1 LIIARGSRCALRKYS
16 PFAIPYD
23 GIMPVGRVRRGGAM
37 RRLLSVLLLCVA
49 ATQAFAQG
57 YPAKPLKMII
67 PYPPGGGNDTLGRLF
82 ASKLSDRLGQPVVVE
97 NRPGAGTLI
106 GTEAA
111 AKSAPDGYTIL
122 LSSIATHALSPNL
135 YSKVPYD
142 PVKDFAPITLL
153 GIAPTVLVVR
163 NDLPAKD
170 LAEFVAAAKAKPGG
184 FTYASGGNGTP
195 PHINGEVFKAVAGVD
210 LLHVPYKGGGP
221 ALVDLM
227 AGRVDVMLDT
237 AASAMPHVRSGK
249 LRALAI
255 SGPRRSAEYP
265 DLPTFAEAGL
275 PHYDTNAWYSVHA
288 PAGTP
293 PEIVRR
299 LNAEL
304 VASLKEPDV
313 QARFK
318 QLSTDAVGN
327 SPEEFAAFV
336 RAELDK
342 YARVIKGAGIRL
354 D

>member
-1 LIIARGSRCALRKYS
+1 
-16 PFAIPYD
+16 
-23 GIMPVGRVRRGGAM
+23 MM
-37 RRLLSVLLLCVA
+37 RRLLMVLFCVA
-49 ATQAFAQG
+49 ATHALGQT
-57 YPAKPLKMII
+57 YPAKPLRMII

-82 ASKLSDRLGQPVVVE
+82 AAKLSDRLGQPVVVE

-106 GTEAA
+106 GTDAA

-142 PVKDFAPITLL
+142 PIRDFAPVTLL
-153 GIAPTVLVVR
+153 GIAPTVLVAR
-163 NDLPAKD
+163 SDLPAKD
-170 LAEFVAAAKAKPGG
+170 LAEFVAAARAKPGG

-210 LLHVPYKGGGP
+210 LLHVPFKGGGP

-255 SGPRRSAEYP
+255 TGAKRSAEYP

-275 PHYDTNAWYSVHA
+275 SGYDTNAWYSVHA

-293 PEIVRR
+293 PEVVRR

-318 QLSTDAVGN
+318 QLTTEPVGN
-327 SPEEFAAFV
+327 TPDEFAAFV

-342 YARVIKGAGIRL
+342 YARVIKSAGIRL

>member
-1 LIIARGSRCALRKYS
+1 MK
-16 PFAIPYD
+16 
-23 GIMPVGRVRRGGAM
+23 
-37 RRLLSVLLLCVA
+37 RLGFLGVLLLFALHA
-49 ATQAFAQG
+49 AAQS
-57 YPAKPLKMII
+57 YPVKPVRMIV

-82 ASKLSDRLGQPVVVE
+82 AAKLSERLGQPFVVE
-97 NRPGAGTLI
+97 NRPGAGTMI

-135 YSKVPYD
+135 YSRVPYD

-153 GIAPTVLVVR
+153 GIAPTVLVV
-163 NDLPAKD
+163 NADLPAKTLQEFIN
-170 LAEFVAAAKAKPGG
+170 LAKKQQLA
-184 FTYASGGNGTP
+184 YASGGNGTP
-195 PHINGEVFKAVAGVD
+195 PHINAEVFKSVAGID
-210 LLHVPYKGGGP
+210 LLHVAYKGGGP

-227 AGRVDVMLDT
+227 AGRVQAMLDT

-255 SGPRRSAEYP
+255 SAPRRSPELP

-275 PHYDTNAWYSVHA
+275 PQYDTNAWYSMHA
-288 PAGTP
+288 PAGTSP
-293 PEIVRR
+293 DIVRR

-304 VASLKEPDV
+304 VAILKDPEIL
-313 QARFK
+313 ARFK
-318 QLSTDAVGN
+318 QLATDPVGN

-342 YARVIKGAGIRL
+342 YARIIKAAGIKL

>member
-1 LIIARGSRCALRKYS
+1 MKIVMML
-16 PFAIPYD
+16 
-23 GIMPVGRVRRGGAM
+23 
-37 RRLLSVLLLCVA
+37 LLLCCA
-49 ATQAFAQG
+49 AVQAFAQA
-57 YPAKPLKMII
+57 YPSKPVRMIV

-82 ASKLSDRLGQPVVVE
+82 AAKLSERLGQPFVVE
-97 NRPGAGTLI
+97 NRPGAGTMI

-111 AKSAPDGYTIL
+111 AKSPPDGYTIL

-135 YSKVPYD
+135 YARVPYD
-142 PVKDFAPITLL
+142 PLKDFAPITLL
-153 GIAPTVLVVR
+153 GIAPTVLVV
-163 NDLPAKD
+163 NADLPAKTLQELIN
-170 LAEFVAAAKAKPGG
+170 LAKKQQLA
-184 FTYASGGNGTP
+184 YASGGNGTP
-195 PHINGEVFKAVAGVD
+195 PHINAEVFKSVAGID
-210 LLHVPYKGGGP
+210 LLHVAYKGGGP

-227 AGRVDVMLDT
+227 AGRVQAMLDT

-255 SGPRRSAEYP
+255 SAPRRSPELP

-275 PHYDTNAWYSVHA
+275 PQYDTNAWYSMHA

-293 PEIVRR
+293 PDIVRR

-304 VASLKEPDV
+304 VAILKDPEIL
-313 QARFK
+313 ARFK
-318 QLSTDAVGN
+318 QLATDPVGN

-342 YARVIKGAGIRL
+342 YARIIKAAGIKL

>member
-1 LIIARGSRCALRKYS
+1 
-16 PFAIPYD
+16 
-23 GIMPVGRVRRGGAM
+23 M
-37 RRLLSVLLLCVA
+37 RRLLTVLLLCVVA
-49 ATQAFAQG
+49 AQAFAQA
-57 YPAKPLKMII
+57 YPSKPVKMII

-82 ASKLSDRLGQPVVVE
+82 AVKLGERIGQPVVVE

-111 AKSAPDGYTIL
+111 AKSTPDGYTIL

-142 PVKDFAPITLL
+142 PIRDFAPITLL
-153 GIAPTVLVVR
+153 GIAPTVLVVT

-170 LAEFVAAAKAKPGG
+170 LAELVAGAKAKPGALA
-184 FTYASGGNGTP
+184 YASGGNGTP
-195 PHINGEVFKAVAGVD
+195 PHINGEVFKSVAGVD
-210 LLHVPYKGGGP
+210 LVHVTYKGGGP
-221 ALVDLM
+221 ALVDLI
-227 AGRVDVMLDT
+227 AGRVQVMLDT
-237 AASAMPHVRSGK
+237 AASAMPHVRGGK

-255 SGPRRSAEYP
+255 TGPKRSSEYP

-275 PHYDTNAWYSVHA
+275 PQYDTNAWYSMHA

-293 PEIVRR
+293 PEVVRR

-304 VASLKEPDV
+304 VASLKDADV

-318 QLSTDAVGN
+318 QLSTEPVGN
-327 SPEEFAAFV
+327 TPEEFAAFV

-342 YARVIKGAGIRL
+342 YARIIKSAGIRL

>member
-1 LIIARGSRCALRKYS
+1 LHAFYSEALLIRIA
-16 PFAIPYD
+16 
-23 GIMPVGRVRRGGAM
+23 
-37 RRLLSVLLLCVA
+37 LLLALCCA
-49 ATQAFAQG
+49 ALPALAQA
-57 YPAKPLKMII
+57 YPTKMVRMIV
-67 PYPPGGGNDTLGRLF
+67 PYPPGGGNDTLARLF
-82 ASKLSDRLGQPVVVE
+82 AAKLSDRLGQQFVVE
-97 NRPGAGTLI
+97 NRPGAGAMI

-135 YSKVPYD
+135 YSRVPYD

-153 GIAPTVLVVR
+153 GIAPTVLVVPA
-163 NDLPAKD
+163 DLPAKTLQELIN
-170 LAEFVAAAKAKPGG
+170 LAKKQQLA
-184 FTYASGGNGTP
+184 YASGGNGTP
-195 PHINGEVFKAVAGVD
+195 PHINAEVFKSVAGID
-210 LLHVPYKGGGP
+210 LLHVAYKGGGP

-227 AGRVDVMLDT
+227 AGRVQAMLDT

-255 SGPRRSAEYP
+255 SAPRRSPELP

-275 PHYDTNAWYSVHA
+275 PQYDTNAWYSMHA
-288 PAGTP
+288 PAGTSP
-293 PEIVRR
+293 DIVRR

-304 VASLKEPDV
+304 VAILKDPEIL
-313 QARFK
+313 ARFK
-318 QLSTDAVGN
+318 QLATDPVGN

-342 YARVIKGAGIRL
+342 YARIIKAAGIKL

>member
-1 LIIARGSRCALRKYS
+1 MK
-16 PFAIPYD
+16 
-23 GIMPVGRVRRGGAM
+23 
-37 RRLLSVLLLCVA
+37 RLLILMLSA
-49 ATQAFAQG
+49 FAMQALAQG
-57 YPAKPLKMII
+57 YPAKPVRMIV

-82 ASKLSDRLGQPVVVE
+82 AAKLGDRMGQPFVVE
-97 NRPGAGTLI
+97 NRPGAGTMI

-135 YSKVPYD
+135 YSRVPYD

-153 GIAPTVLVVR
+153 GIAPTVLVV
-163 NDLPAKD
+163 NSDLPARN
-170 LAEFVAAAKAKPGG
+170 LAELIKLAKTKELA
-184 FTYASGGNGTP
+184 YASGGNGTP
-195 PHINGEVFKAVAGVD
+195 PHINAEVFKSVAGVD
-210 LLHVPYKGGGP
+210 LLHVAYKGGGP

-227 AGRVDVMLDT
+227 AGRVHVMLDT
-237 AASAMPHVRSGK
+237 AASAMPHVRAGK

-255 SGPRRSAEYP
+255 SAPKRSAEYP

-275 PHYDTNAWYSVHA
+275 PQYDTNAWYSMHA

-293 PEIVRR
+293 ADVVRR

-304 VASLKEPDV
+304 VAILRDPDIL
-313 QARFK
+313 ARFK
-318 QLSTDAVGN
+318 QLSTDPVGN

-336 RAELDK
+336 RTELDK
-342 YARVIKGAGIRL
+342 YARIIKAAGIKL

>member
-1 LIIARGSRCALRKYS
+1 MKKLGFL
-16 PFAIPYD
+16 
-23 GIMPVGRVRRGGAM
+23 G
-37 RRLLSVLLLCVA
+37 VLLLWALQA
-49 ATQAFAQG
+49 AAQS
-57 YPAKPLKMII
+57 YPAKPVRMVV

-82 ASKLSDRLGQPVVVE
+82 AAKLSERLGQPFVVE
-97 NRPGAGTLI
+97 NRPGAGTMI

-111 AKSAPDGYTIL
+111 AKSPPDGYTIL

-135 YSKVPYD
+135 YSRVPYD

-153 GIAPTVLVVR
+153 GIAPTVLVV
-163 NDLPAKD
+163 NADLPAKTLQELIN
-170 LAEFVAAAKAKPGG
+170 LAKKQPLA
-184 FTYASGGNGTP
+184 YASGGNGTP
-195 PHINGEVFKAVAGVD
+195 PHINAEVFKAMAGID
-210 LLHVPYKGGGP
+210 LLHVAYKGGGP

-227 AGRVDVMLDT
+227 AGRVQAMLDT

-255 SGPRRSAEYP
+255 SAPRRSPELP

-275 PHYDTNAWYSVHA
+275 PQYDTNAWYSMHA

-293 PEIVRR
+293 PDIVRR

-304 VASLKEPDV
+304 VAILKDPEIL
-313 QARFK
+313 ARFK
-318 QLSTDAVGN
+318 QLATDPVGN

-342 YARVIKGAGIRL
+342 YARIIKAAGIKL